1 MKSARYTYQTG
12 PEAEGLMYDDVKA
25 FLGHTGCDK
34 RRGYYIL
41 LVVSEAFT
49 NALVH
54 GNQWDPQKSVEVR
67 LGINNG
73 VLTADILDEGKG
85 DIERVNDRKPPELLA
100 EGGRG
105 VDLMEAYAENVTI
118 RRRDDTGGLQVSMQF
133 TLYDGSAT
141 AAAVPDMEDTMDIRK
156 REEAGVVVIELSGR
170 LDLNNGNKLK
180 EEIKGLLS
188 LGKSSLHLNLADVEF
203 INSSGLGALVSIMK
217 EIRLHRGRLTLSNL
231 ADYVREIFEITQ
243 LSHIFEIFP
252 TEEEAVNAYQIPVNN
267 QA

>member
-1 MKSARYTYQTG
+1 
-12 PEAEGLMYDDVKA
+12 MYDDVKD

-34 RRGYYIL
+34 KLCYHIM
-41 LVVSEAFT
+41 LVISEAFT

-54 GNQWDPQKSVEVR
+54 GNQWNPQKTVEVI
-67 LGINNG
+67 LDINNG

-85 DIERVNDRKPPELLA
+85 DITQVNDRKPPGLLA

-105 VDLMEAYAENVTI
+105 IDLMEAYAENVTI
-118 RRRDDTGGLQVSMQF
+118 RRRDDSGGLKVSMQF
-133 TLYDGSAT
+133 TLYDGSAKP
-141 AAAVPDMEDTMDIRK
+141 AAVPDMEDTMDIRK

-170 LDLNNGNKLK
+170 LDLSNGNKLK
-180 EEIKGLLS
+180 EEIKGLLGS
-188 LGKSSLHLNLADVEF
+188 GKSSLHLNLTDVEF

-252 TEEEAVNAYQIPVNN
+252 TEEEAVNSHQIPVNN
-267 QA
+267 